1 MRRPVTGCLYKKI
14 RDIFILSIL
23 LTMTLHDHALAEI
36 SANYSPGAIRIG
48 PATDTCNAGIEGA
61 IRYNSAGKVF
71 EYCNAT
77 AWTQITNSTCT
88 LASMLDVQITTPL
101 DGQPLAYDTASGK
114 WKNNACDTSPNSVNF
129 TDLTQQT
136 VSTLVTSNIIQI
148 AGIGCSVNA
157 SISGQGS
164 PEYRICSNSD
174 CSTVTTNWTT
184 AVNPVSSGSYIQA
197 RLTTSASLD
206 TPFTATMT
214 VGTVSDNW
222 IVRTIGPKRVFVT
235 SQTYKGDLGGLIG
248 ADSKCQSL
256 ADAANM
262 GSTFK
267 AWLSDNTTSASSR
280 MTQSTLNY
288 VRTDGVVV
296 ANGWTDLTDGSIDNI
311 INRDENGTA
320 RSGDVWTNTTSSGAR
335 KSATDTCSNWTSSS
349 TFPDIGYGGTVSWPD
364 YSWTDIYSNQCST
377 SSRLYCF
384 EQ

>member
-1 MRRPVTGCLYKKI
+1 MFLPNQKLNA
-14 RDIFILSIL
+14 FILAIIL
-23 LTMTLHDHALAEI
+23 MAAWHSHAFAEI
-36 SANYSPGAIRIG
+36 SANHSQGAIRIG

-101 DGQPLAYDTASGK
+101 DGQPLVYDTATSK
-114 WKNNACDTSPNSVNF
+114 WKNSACDTSPNSVSF

-148 AGIGCSVNA
+148 TGIGCSVNA

-184 AVNPVSSGSYIQA
+184 AVTPISSGSYIQT

-206 TPFTATMT
+206 TQFMATLT
-214 VGTVSDNW
+214 VGSASDNW
-222 IVRTIGPKRVFVT
+222 FVRTIGPKRVFVT
-235 SQTYKGDLGGLIG
+235 SQTYTGDLGGLTG
-248 ADSKCQSL
+248 ADSKCQVL
-256 ADAANM
+256 ADSANL

-267 AWLSDNTTSASSR
+267 AWLSDSTTAASSR
-280 MTQSTLNY
+280 LTQSTLNY
-288 VRTDGVVV
+288 VRTDGVVI
-296 ANGWTDLTDGSIDNI
+296 ANGWTDLTDGTIDNLL
-311 INRDENGTA
+311 NRDESGVT
-320 RSGDVWTNTTSSGAR
+320 RSSVPVWTNTNTNGARTAMSSTMNCENWTDASSGVDGYYGVTNWADYEWTNSSYLPCNQAR
-335 KSATDTCSNWTSSS
+335 
-349 TFPDIGYGGTVSWPD
+349 
-364 YSWTDIYSNQCST
+364 
-377 SSRLYCF
+377 RLYCF